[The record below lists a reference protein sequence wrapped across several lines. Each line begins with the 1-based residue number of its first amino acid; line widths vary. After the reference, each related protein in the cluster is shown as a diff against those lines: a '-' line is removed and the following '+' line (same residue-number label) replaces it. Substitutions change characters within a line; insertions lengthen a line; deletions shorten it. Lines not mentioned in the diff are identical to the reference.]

1 MKNLITLLSLLMAVS
16 CVSNKYNIAEN
27 KGNFDQIQAGTR
39 YAVYDL
45 NNNKS
50 IIEVTSVEKDSIMGT
65 RKKQLI
71 SIAKKDIKEI
81 KKIKTTGTIVLATF
95 GTAVIATA
103 LVLINYSK
111 ESSPKP
117 TNIGVNP

>member
-1 MKNLITLLSLLMAVS
+1 MAVS
-16 CVSNKYNIAEN
+16 CVSNKYNIDEN
-27 KGNFDQIQAGTR
+27 KGDFDQIQAGTR

-65 RKKQLI
+65 RKKQFI

>member
-16 CVSNKYNIAEN
+16 CVSNKYNIADN

-65 RKKQLI
+65 RKKQFI